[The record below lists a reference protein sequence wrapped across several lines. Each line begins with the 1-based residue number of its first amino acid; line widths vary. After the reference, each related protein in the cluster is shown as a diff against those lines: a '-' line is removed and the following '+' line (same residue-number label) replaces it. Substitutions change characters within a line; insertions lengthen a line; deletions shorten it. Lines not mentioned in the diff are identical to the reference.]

1 MESQSSPRAALR
13 LLLLAES
20 SNRPDRAA
28 HIFSALLG
36 QANSSDFVEDELRR
50 ARTRHVQERM
60 LHQVDVKE
68 PFANC
73 FVFQRRRMR
82 LKRAPVFCIGP
93 FLMCEQFVKV

>member
-1 MESQSSPRAALR
+1 M
-13 LLLLAES
+13 
-20 SNRPDRAA
+20 RPDRAA
-28 HIFSALLG
+28 RTSSALHG
-36 QANSSDFVEDELRR
+36 REIFEFVEGELRR

>member
-1 MESQSSPRAALR
+1 MESQSSPRAALH

-20 SNRPDRAA
+20 SNRPDRVAR
-28 HIFSALLG
+28 IVSDLLG
-36 QANSSDFVEDELRR
+36 GEVLHFVEGELRR
-50 ARTRHVQERM
+50 AWTRHVQERM